1 MFMSHVIGRPSTSGS
16 AAMTCDTLL
25 HAGKGSRSTSSSASD
40 SDLSIC
46 SSSTSGSSTSS
57 ADSITSSSSS
67 NSSGSSTSSDSSSN
81 SDSSSSSDSDDSSKD
96 SRSDSL
102 ADKIP
107 SPPKQLMRAA
117 GKTFSALPAFVT
129 APELKQWVSENAV
142 NQEHAGAENIP
153 RQGQQFCQIAQEQ
166 EHLDG
171 ERRAEAD
178 NKALGTAAASRI
190 PPQPNTSTQTAD
202 DHAVSE
208 KAASQSGAMPSLA
221 TSRWKIGE
229 AASPVVEH
237 VCRNEQDKPGSALPP
252 GDRHDSAQGNG
263 MQFGDSQ
270 QKEQQVKASTQH
282 SNHAAV
288 REEDGCN
295 SQEQEDYSFMQSDS
309 FKSLEEGVQWVL
321 EELVKMKLLYPNSI
335 NEECM
340 SALAALRKP
349 DQQEQVRDV
358 TRLLFLL
365 PPLDL
370 GESQIITCT

>member
-81 SDSSSSSDSDDSSKD
+81 SESSSSSDSDDSSED

-295 SQEQEDYSFMQSDS
+295 SQEQEDYFFMQSDS